1 MTWGFDSPFA
11 AADLFQ
17 LIQPGV
23 HGGVDVRRRRLEIAL
38 VVDQS
43 GRIYRPHRFRALHEI
58 TAEGGFIAE
67 GPHDDGGM
75 VEIPSYHADG
85 TFHVGSLPRRIIG
98 NPGIVFHPFETV
110 ALQIRL
116 VNHIEA
122 VFVTQIVQ
130 AVGGRIM
137 GTPQRVDIVLFHQ
150 NHIGL
155 HLLIRDGA
163 SLGRTVVVVVD
174 TI

>member
-1 MTWGFDSPFA
+1 
-11 AADLFQ
+11 
-17 LIQPGV
+17 
-23 HGGVDVRRRRLEIAL
+23 
-38 VVDQS
+38 
-43 GRIYRPHRFRALHEI
+43 
-58 TAEGGFIAE
+58 
-67 GPHDDGGM
+67 M

-85 TFHVGSLPRRIIG
+85 TVHVSSLPRRIIG

-116 VNHIEA
+116 VNNVEA
-122 VFVTQIVQ
+122 VFVTQIIQ

-155 HLLIRDGA
+155 HLLIRDGT
-163 SLGRTVVVVVD
+163 SLGRTVVVMVD